1 MTLLF
6 LSTYILA
13 AINQYL
19 YNQQRVELLANA
31 NVVANVVSEYIE
43 EDRGIIGWL
52 ISQLNVAENTRVI
65 ITNKHAEVIYDSN
78 SYSDVQG
85 KVLMKEEITSA
96 LLGNDTVSTT
106 KTDEIG
112 NVLEG
117 AVTVLSDSEIIGAVY
132 ISQTMQETEDFLENI
147 RWILVVISI
156 VVCLLISVL
165 SWVMADIIIS
175 PIETL
180 TQFVSSFNSSTMNKR
195 IKVTGRDEISEL
207 ANAFNNMA
215 DRLEEMEEKRRQF
228 VSNAS
233 HELKTPLSSIKLL
246 SESILSVQTEENS
259 YIGEFMTD
267 INGEVDRLAKIV
279 DRLLT
284 LTKMD
289 AGTDVLD
296 TKLTCINELLERV
309 SRSLKPQADR
319 KNIAMAVIDTE
330 QVYAEVD
337 AQKMWQVIYNLTD
350 NAIKY
355 TPAGG
360 VVKLTLKKEGEFCRI
375 EISDNGI
382 GIPESDV
389 DRVFDRFYRV
399 DKARSRESGGT
410 GLGLSIVKDVVELH
424 KGKIL
429 VDSKE
434 GAGST
439 FIIIL
444 PLRQHADKEE
454 TNNE

>member
-180 TQFVSSFNSSTMNKR
+180 TQFVSSFNS
-195 IKVTGRDEISEL
+195 
-207 ANAFNNMA
+207 
-215 DRLEEMEEKRRQF
+215 
-228 VSNAS
+228 
-233 HELKTPLSSIKLL
+233 
-246 SESILSVQTEENS
+246 IL
-259 YIGEFMTD
+259 
-267 INGEVDRLAKIV
+267 
-279 DRLLT
+279 
-284 LTKMD
+284 
-289 AGTDVLD
+289 
-296 TKLTCINELLERV
+296 
-309 SRSLKPQADR
+309 
-319 KNIAMAVIDTE
+319 
-330 QVYAEVD
+330 
-337 AQKMWQVIYNLTD
+337 
-350 NAIKY
+350 
-355 TPAGG
+355 
-360 VVKLTLKKEGEFCRI
+360 
-375 EISDNGI
+375 
-382 GIPESDV
+382 
-389 DRVFDRFYRV
+389 
-399 DKARSRESGGT
+399 
-410 GLGLSIVKDVVELH
+410 
-424 KGKIL
+424 
-429 VDSKE
+429 
-434 GAGST
+434 
-439 FIIIL
+439 
-444 PLRQHADKEE
+444 
-454 TNNE
+454 